1 MNSVLGFRYD
11 RPDQIDSIKKPGF
24 CFFACFITVLFFLIC
39 IYTDRDILYYTYIH
53 TSYGGVLGIDI
64 EMHFREN
71 QPLTGFIYVEY
82 KTCQDG

>member
-1 MNSVLGFRYD
+1 LKRLEGMNSVLGFRYD

-53 TSYGGVLGIDI
+53 H
-64 EMHFREN
+64 M
-71 QPLTGFIYVEY
+71 VEFWELILR
-82 KTCQDG
+82 CIFERINL